1 MSDPSTTPF
10 ASKSVPRHLA
20 RGTVG
25 FGLLFGG
32 VGLASVIG
40 PAALVAAPLG
50 LVALRGCPACWML
63 GLAETISQGKVQR
76 ECADGSCTLVKAT
89 S

>member
-1 MSDPSTTPF
+1 MPEPSTPF

-20 RGTVG
+20 RGSVG

-32 VGLASVIG
+32 IALAPVIG
-40 PAALVAAPLG
+40 PAAFIASPLG
-50 LVALRGCPACWML
+50 LVALRGCPACWAL
-63 GLAETISQGKVQR
+63 GLAETVSQGRVRRQC
-76 ECADGSCTLVKAT
+76 EDGSCSLTKAA

>member
-1 MSDPSTTPF
+1 MPEPSTAF
-10 ASKSVPRHLA
+10 ASKSLARHLA
-20 RGTVG
+20 RGSVG

-32 VGLASVIG
+32 MALAPVVG
-40 PAALVAAPLG
+40 PAALITAPLG

-63 GLAETISQGKVQR
+63 GLAETVSQGRIRSQ
-76 ECADGSCTLVKAT
+76 CADGSCSLTKAT

>member
-1 MSDPSTTPF
+1 MPEPGTMF

-20 RGTVG
+20 RGSVG

-32 VGLASVIG
+32 M
-40 PAALVAAPLG
+40 ALVPVVGPVSLMASPLG
-50 LVALRGCPACWML
+50 LVALRGCPACWTL
-63 GLAETISQGKVQR
+63 GLVETISQGR
-76 ECADGSCTLVKAT
+76 LRRRCADGSCSLKKMT